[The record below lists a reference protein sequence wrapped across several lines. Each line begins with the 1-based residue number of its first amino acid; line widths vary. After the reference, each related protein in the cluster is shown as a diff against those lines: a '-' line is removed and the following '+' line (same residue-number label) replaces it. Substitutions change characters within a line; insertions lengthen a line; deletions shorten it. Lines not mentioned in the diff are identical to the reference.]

1 MGGSELKKQMKL
13 LLSTI
18 ILSLFVIACG
28 GSSDSSQ
35 ADGSTAIAL
44 GQFGKDTSLTV
55 ETSEVLELTMSSEG
69 LSPQNFDIKV
79 GQGYVLKVTNNTTR
93 PRFIIAYRHGINQVV
108 PPGETITTAP
118 FSDQEVGFVEQGREQ
133 SRGSQKKW
141 QFTLTV
147 VE

>member
-1 MGGSELKKQMKL
+1 MKL

-28 GSSDSSQ
+28 GTSSSTQAEGSS
-35 ADGSTAIAL
+35 AIAL
-44 GQFGKDTSLTV
+44 GQFGKDTSLTAD
-55 ETSEVLELTMSSEG
+55 TSEILELTMSSEG

-118 FSDQEVGFVEQGREQ
+118 FSDQEVGYVEQGREQ
-133 SRGSQKKW
+133 SRGSNPEW
-141 QFTLTV
+141 QFTITV

>member
-1 MGGSELKKQMKL
+1 MKQMKL

-18 ILSLFVIACG
+18 ILSVFVIACG
-28 GSSDSSQ
+28 GSDDATQATGSS
-35 ADGSTAIAL
+35 AVAL

-69 LSPQNFDIKV
+69 LSPRNFDIKV

-118 FSDQEVGFVEQGREQ
+118 FSDQEVGYVEQGREQ
-133 SRGSQKKW
+133 SRGSKPEW
-141 QFTLTV
+141 QFTITV

>member
-1 MGGSELKKQMKL
+1 MKQMKL

-28 GSSDSSQ
+28 GTSESQ
-35 ADGSTAIAL
+35 DEGKTAVAL
-44 GQFGKDTSLTV
+44 GQFGKDTTLTA

-141 QFTLTV
+141 QFTITV

>member
-1 MGGSELKKQMKL
+1 
-13 LLSTI
+13 
-18 ILSLFVIACG
+18 
-28 GSSDSSQ
+28 
-35 ADGSTAIAL
+35 
-44 GQFGKDTSLTV
+44 
-55 ETSEVLELTMSSEG
+55 MSSEG

>member
-1 MGGSELKKQMKL
+1 MKQMKL

-28 GSSDSSQ
+28 GTSESQ
-35 ADGSTAIAL
+35 DEGTTAVAL
-44 GQFGKDTSLTV
+44 GQFGKDTTLTA

-141 QFTLTV
+141 QFTITV

>member
-1 MGGSELKKQMKL
+1 MKQMKL

-28 GSSDSSQ
+28 GTSSSTQAEGSS
-35 ADGSTAIAL
+35 AIAL
-44 GQFGKDTSLTV
+44 GQFGKDTSLTAD
-55 ETSEVLELTMSSEG
+55 TSEILELTMSSEG

-118 FSDQEVGFVEQGREQ
+118 FSDQEVGYVEQGREQ
-133 SRGSQKKW
+133 SRGSKPEW
-141 QFTLTV
+141 QFTITV

>member
-1 MGGSELKKQMKL
+1 MNQIKL

-18 ILSLFVIACG
+18 IITIFIVACG
-28 GSSDSSQ
+28 GGSKES
-35 ADGSTAIAL
+35 GSTAVAL
-44 GQFGKDTSLTV
+44 GQFGKDASLTV
-55 ETSEVLELTMSSEG
+55 ETSEILELEMSSEG
-69 LSPQNFDIKV
+69 LTPQNFDIKV
-79 GQGYVLKVTNNTTR
+79 GKGYILKVTNNTTR

-118 FSDQEVGFVEQGREQ
+118 FSDEELGWVELGREQ
-133 SRGSQKKW
+133 SRGAKKEW

>member
-1 MGGSELKKQMKL
+1 MNQMKL

-18 ILSLFVIACG
+18 IITIFIVACG
-28 GSSDSSQ
+28 GGDTEE
-35 ADGSTAIAL
+35 AGSTAVAL
-44 GQFGKDTSLTV
+44 GQFGKDASLTA
-55 ETSEVLELTMSSEG
+55 ETSEILELTMSSEG